1 MFPSLNHSVIPGWRP
16 DSLFSVPTP
25 RGSGPCTKFK
35 SGTEHPHV
43 AALTRKIRMSPSN
56 TELLLRGEQDSHSHL
71 QVAKPS
77 MRRLHGVGD
86 MSASLPAPTS
96 APEGGATCLVPA
108 HPHKDAL
115 GPSHPPYFALC
126 VPSREKCHSQAR
138 AWCSQG
144 HIPGLSLR
152 IERQYPYALCC
163 LFSSPHSTP

>member
-1 MFPSLNHSVIPGWRP
+1 MFPSLNHSVIPGWQP
-16 DSLFSVPTP
+16 DSLFSAPTP
-25 RGSGPCTKFK
+25 QGSGPCTKFK

-56 TELLLRGEQDSHSHL
+56 MELLLHGEQDSHGHL

-77 MRRLHGVGD
+77 MRGLHGVGD

-115 GPSHPPYFALC
+115 GPSPSVFRPVRPVPREVSFPGQSLVFKGSHPRAK
-126 VPSREKCHSQAR
+126 SRN
-138 AWCSQG
+138 
-144 HIPGLSLR
+144 
-152 IERQYPYALCC
+152 
-163 LFSSPHSTP
+163 